1 MSQRFAQ
8 LHLDDG
14 RTCFVE
20 LADGGAWLLDAAPWL
35 GGERSGERIDGV
47 DDEGRSTR
55 HQRLAPIAPSKIVCI
70 GRNYRAH
77 AAELGNEV
85 PEEPLLFFKPPS
97 SVLAPDGTI
106 ELPPPSLSE
115 RVDHE
120 VELGLVIA
128 TRCRRVDASRAEACV
143 FGYTI
148 VGDITARDL
157 QKKDRQW
164 TRAKGFDTFCPAGP
178 VIVTGLDASALDLEC
193 SVSGELRQRGTTA
206 QMVYP
211 PAELIAYISQAM
223 TLEPGDVIA
232 TGTPEGVGPLND
244 GDVMVMRIEGIGEL
258 RCPVRATE

>member
-1 MSQRFAQ
+1 MTQRFAR
-8 LHLDDG
+8 LRGPDG
-14 RTCFVE
+14 NARYVE
-20 LADGGAWLLDAAPWL
+20 LVDGAALVLDAAPWL
-35 GGERSGERIDGV
+35 GGSHNGERIEGV
-47 DDEGRSTR
+47 DEQGRADGYA
-55 HQRLAPIAPSKIVCI
+55 RLAPVAPSKVVCI

-97 SVLAPDGTI
+97 SVIGPDDTI
-106 ELPPPSLSE
+106 ELPPTTLSE

-120 VELGLVIA
+120 VELGLVIG
-128 TRCRRVDASRAEACV
+128 TRCRHAEVRRAAEHL
-143 FGYTI
+143 FGYTV

-178 VIVTGLDASALDLEC
+178 VVVRDLDASALELEC
-193 SVSGELRQRGTTA
+193 SVSGQLRQRGTTA
-206 QMVYP
+206 QMVHP
-211 PAELIAYISQAM
+211 PAELIAYISRVM

-232 TGTPEGVGPLND
+232 TGTPEGVGPLSD